1 MCIQLNIYLPNKIR
15 AMKMIF
21 MQNEEL
27 TKNTLIQDRF
37 IYAMVRRSTSELKNL
52 LADSGRFCSMN
63 KIGFLADLQGMF
75 ESQRGLSVVC
85 QVNVAI
91 ANDLLPGTEFFEFR
105 FIGMT
110 DFDGFDFPE
119 DVAIGT
125 VPRYNELVIGFSMSF
140 ENGKVAQI
148 VRPKKYVMHNNYML
162 KGLNH
167 SAN

>member
-1 MCIQLNIYLPNKIR
+1 MEK
-15 AMKMIF
+15 IF

-37 IYAMVRRSTSELKNL
+37 IYAMVRRSMNELKNL
-52 LADSGRFCSMN
+52 LADSGRFCGMN

-91 ANDLLPGTEFFEFR
+91 ATDLLPGAEFFEFR
-105 FIGMT
+105 FVGMK

-125 VPRYNELVIGFSMSF
+125 VPRYNELVVGFSMRF

-148 VRPKKYVMHNNYML
+148 VRPKKYVMQNNYML
-162 KGLNH
+162 NGLNH